1 MSASPSHRSAARGVA
16 RAAARA
22 AQARRARQPRR
33 RLPRDDDEGDRRRRW
48 PRSRGAARGSGG
60 AADHAADRLSSAGLA
75 RLPRSGAYYAS
86 SREVLISLA
95 VPRGAAVDGDGEET
109 RASGTPS
116 SDGVPQSSSPS
127 ASACAAAVAVAAA
140 EDDDDDETLVSLLLL
155 PFSRKSKSH
164 ARPLPRADVV
174 LSRIPPLGGLDRA
187 LTGAHIGCG
196 RLRSRFAAWAAPP
209 RLWCFGHVHES
220 YGAERAV
227 LRKPSKGATDG
238 SGGDAATDPP
248 TAGGRA
254 ADAATSWAPSTTLC
268 LNVANANDGM
278 AKRVQYNRPPMVTRL
293 ILPKGADG
301 GR

>member
-1 MSASPSHRSAARGVA
+1 MVWLAPQRAPLKLVVRGNHDAVYRETTTKATASGGGRA
-16 RAAARA
+16 RA
-22 AQARRARQPRR
+22 
-33 RLPRDDDEGDRRRRW
+33 
-48 PRSRGAARGSGG
+48 GAARGSGG
-60 AADHAADRLSSAGLA
+60 AADHVADRLSSAGLA

-127 ASACAAAVAVAAA
+127 ASAGAAAVAVAAA

-155 PFSRKSKSH
+155 PFSRKSTSH

-174 LSRIPPLGGLDRA
+174 LSHIPPLGVLDRA

-220 YGAERAV
+220 YGAERTV

-238 SGGDAATDPP
+238 SGGGGDGRAEARDAATDPP

-254 ADAATSWAPSTTLC
+254 ADAATSWAPSTALC
-268 LNVANANDGM
+268 LKA
-278 AKRVQYNRPPMVTRL
+278 RTRTTAWRSACSTTA
-293 ILPKGADG
+293 LPWSRG
-301 GR
+301 